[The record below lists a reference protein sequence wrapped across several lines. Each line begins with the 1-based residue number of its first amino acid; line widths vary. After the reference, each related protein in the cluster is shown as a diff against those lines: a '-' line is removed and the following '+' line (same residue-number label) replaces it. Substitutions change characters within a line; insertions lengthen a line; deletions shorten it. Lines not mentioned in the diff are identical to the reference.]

1 MLLNDRIWSLGS
13 ETILSFSPWATA
25 FQIVWHDFEDEKTP
39 IQEKHPLKNL
49 LQPKKKL
56 LIILGPMVP
65 SNMCVFVCFSKFY
78 ITHFS
83 KSAINPMGFDH
94 FFPWEPPSQPFH
106 HIEAGGIRDEE
117 RRRHALRWKATSW
130 GSHGFFKK
138 GMGIVMMI
146 YDILYY
152 ICYIMLY
159 MYIVYIINIR
169 WLI

>member
-1 MLLNDRIWSLGS
+1 M
-13 ETILSFSPWATA
+13 
-25 FQIVWHDFEDEKTP
+25 K
-39 IQEKHPLKNL
+39 KHPFRKNIRLKICSS
-49 LQPKKKL
+49 PKKKL

-117 RRRHALRWKATSW
+117 RRRHALR
-130 GSHGFFKK
+130 
-138 GMGIVMMI
+138 
-146 YDILYY
+146 
-152 ICYIMLY
+152 
-159 MYIVYIINIR
+159 
-169 WLI
+169 